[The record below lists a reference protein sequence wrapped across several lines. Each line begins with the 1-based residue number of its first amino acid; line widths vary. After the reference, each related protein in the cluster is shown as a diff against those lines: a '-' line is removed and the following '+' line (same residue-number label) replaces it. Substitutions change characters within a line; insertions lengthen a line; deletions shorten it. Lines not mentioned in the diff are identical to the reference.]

1 MRPAGGGQTGRDGE
15 TRRTA
20 APAQPIGT
28 RGTGTLPPT
37 PDPHPLGRLF
47 FLTPCVFPP
56 ARIHAHTRASP
67 ARLPSPQPL
76 FPAPLLPAGSLG
88 GLTLPKHTL
97 SSAAE
102 LAPQGP
108 RLRRRGGCGREMGKL
123 ESERPSPLRPPPPWE
138 PAPAGTGEESGGA
151 TVTTCQQCGCGAAH
165 AVSRGQSG
173 TSLPAP
179 AGWARPRLRTPTETS
194 NFPGLLVVPSLQPAP
209 GVGGGGRRRGRGVTV
224 RGP

>member
-15 TRRTA
+15 TGRTA
-20 APAQPIGT
+20 APAQPIAT
-28 RGTGTLPPT
+28 RGTGTLLPPET
-37 PDPHPLGRLF
+37 HTPLGRLF
-47 FLTPCVFPP
+47 FLPQCAFPR

-67 ARLPSPQPL
+67 ARRPSPQPL

-97 SSAAE
+97 SRAAD

-123 ESERPSPLRPPPPWE
+123 ESKRPSPLRPPPPGE
-138 PAPAGTGEESGGA
+138 PAPAGTGEESRGA

-179 AGWARPRLRTPTETS
+179 AGWARPWLRTPTETS